1 MVMNLLEELS
11 ATNPTK
17 TRLRRWRVAVVLLTV
32 AISFALA
39 NHVIE
44 WSQLR
49 ATWAQ
54 LLGPDISIAPAA
66 IELTPLAPGA
76 TCEVALSVTNHSQQ
90 PLLLTGM
97 HTTCS
102 CVLSDSLPAK
112 VGPGESLPVH
122 ITIHAP
128 ETNGEFTRSAI
139 VYTDSLAA
147 PQLPISISGR
157 VAGQIASIAHIESN
171 SPTEPGVEA
180 ASTEGPEPTAV
191 LPSPNFTSSQLPS
204 SIQ

>member
-1 MVMNLLEELS
+1 MVTNLLEEHS
-11 ATNPTK
+11 STK
-17 TRLRRWRVAVVLLTV
+17 TTLRRWRVVILLTI
-32 AISFALA
+32 AISLAFAA
-39 NHVIE
+39 NRVIE

-49 ATWAQ
+49 ASLSQ

-122 ITIHAP
+122 ITIHVP
-128 ETNGEFTRSAI
+128 ETSGEFTRFAI

-147 PQLPISISGR
+147 PQLPISIRGR
-157 VAGQIASIAHIESN
+157 VTVQVESIARIGSN

-180 ASTEGPEPTAV
+180 ASTVGHEPTAV
-191 LPSPNFTSSQLPS
+191 LPSPNVTSSQLPS
-204 SIQ
+204 SIH